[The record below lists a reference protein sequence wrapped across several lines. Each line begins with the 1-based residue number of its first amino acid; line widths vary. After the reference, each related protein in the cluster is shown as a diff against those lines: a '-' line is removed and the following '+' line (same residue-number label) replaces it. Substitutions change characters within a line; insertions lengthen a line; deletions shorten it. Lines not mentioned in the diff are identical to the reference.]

1 MSAERLGRA
10 GDGGTWL
17 PPFVDAH
24 VHLGLVDPV
33 AVRRG
38 GIAVVHDLGWVPD
51 VARTWPGRP
60 RYPEVAFAGAF
71 LTAPGGYPSDR
82 SWAPPGSVE
91 EVGSAEAAVAAVD
104 HQVAAG
110 ASFVK
115 VALHSDA
122 GPVPDDVTLAAL
134 VGHAHARGRD
144 VVAHVEGRGM
154 AARAFEAGVDR
165 LAHAPFSER
174 LPDDLLAAM
183 ASPRVSARLR
193 PGPPLRLAE
202 HVAARD
208 RGRPDGRERP
218 DNDPQVVLGGS
229 RVSWVSTLDV
239 HGWGSPTAEQ
249 DVAIDNVRRFVALGG
264 TVVYGTD
271 LGNGPLPL
279 GVNPRE
285 LRALAAAGLDARGLV
300 AALTHDAPAERLA
313 DARATHAGTGRRNA
327 HAPLATWV
335 PGDPPDPDD
344 PDDVAAW
351 LARAVVV
358 ERDSATGRAPD
369 ADPDPDGRDDDLHLD
384 RDPEGRP

>member
-1 MSAERLGRA
+1 MSLLRSA
-10 GDGGTWL
+10 GVVDGGTWL

-51 VARTWPGRP
+51 VARTWPGTPGFP
-60 RYPEVAFAGAF
+60 RVAFAGAF

-82 SWAPPGSVE
+82 SWAPSGSVE
-91 EVGSAEAAVAAVD
+91 AVAHPDDAVAAVD
-104 HQVAAG
+104 RQVAAG

-115 VALHSDA
+115 VALHSEA

-174 LPDDLLAAM
+174 LPDDLLRAM
-183 ASPRVSARLR
+183 ARPTRAPSARPTR
-193 PGPPLRLAE
+193 
-202 HVAARD
+202 AADHDTTR
-208 RGRPDGRERP
+208 RRTRHEGRKGA
-218 DNDPQVVLGGS
+218 DNDPHVVFGGAG
-229 RVSWVSTLDV
+229 VGWVSTLDV
-239 HGWGSPTAEQ
+239 HGWGSSTVPQ

-271 LGNGPLPL
+271 LGNGALPL

-285 LRALAAAGLDARGLV
+285 LRALGAAGLGPDAIL
-300 AALTHDAPAERLA
+300 AALTADRPTAGASTADAPRPGAQ
-313 DARATHAGTGRRNA
+313 TS
-327 HAPLATWV
+327 LATWI
-335 PGDPPDPDD
+335 PGDPPDRPDD
-344 PDDVAAW
+344 PDELAAW

-358 ERDSATGRAPD
+358 ERQPGTGERVPDHDAPGYGAPD
-369 ADPDPDGRDDDLHLD
+369 QRTDGHRATDLRED
-384 RDPEGRP
+384 MP

>member
-1 MSAERLGRA
+1 MSLGRA

-51 VARTWPGRP
+51 VARTWPGTP
-60 RYPEVAFAGAF
+60 GFPEVTYAGAF

-91 EVGSAEAAVAAVD
+91 EVGSPEAAVAAVD
-104 HQVAAG
+104 RQVTAG

-115 VALHSDA
+115 VALHPDA
-122 GPVPDDVTLAAL
+122 GPVPDDATLAAL

-183 ASPRVSARLR
+183 ARPRDDH
-193 PGPPLRLAE
+193 PGPDLSADDWLVAE
-202 HVAARD
+202 HD
-208 RGRPDGRERP
+208 SGRGRARGWRRHEP
-218 DNDPQVVLGGS
+218 DNDTNVVFGGS

-239 HGWGSPTAEQ
+239 HGWGSPTSEQ

-271 LGNGPLPL
+271 LGNGPLPP

-285 LRALAAAGLDARGLV
+285 LRALAAAGLDAHALLV
-300 AALTHDAPAERLA
+300 ALTHGVAAERCVPGRVLRPGPQHSSA
-313 DARATHAGTGRRNA
+313 DAS
-327 HAPLATWV
+327 LATWI
-335 PGDPPDPDD
+335 PGDPPAPDD
-344 PDDVAAW
+344 PDAVAAW

-358 ERDSATGRAPD
+358 ERGPTRDLARDTVSDPAP
-369 ADPDPDGRDDDLHLD
+369 
-384 RDPEGRP
+384 PEGRP

>member
-1 MSAERLGRA
+1 MSLGRA

-17 PPFVDAH
+17 PPLADAH

-60 RYPEVAFAGAF
+60 GFPVVAFAGAF

-82 SWAPPGSVE
+82 SWAPAGSVE
-91 EVGSAEAAVAAVD
+91 EVGSPEAAVAAVD
-104 HQVAAG
+104 RQVAAG

-115 VALHSDA
+115 VALHSGA

-174 LPDDLLAAM
+174 LPENLLAAM
-183 ASPRVSARLR
+183 ATPR
-193 PGPPLRLAE
+193 PAE
-202 HVAARD
+202 HD
-208 RGRPDGRERP
+208 LPRGRARGDGRDEPDGDRHP
-218 DNDPQVVLGGS
+218 VLGGAGSGRVGQVS

-249 DVAIDNVRRFVALGG
+249 DVAIDNARRFVALGG

-271 LGNGPLPL
+271 LGNGPLPP
-279 GVNPRE
+279 GVNARE
-285 LRALAAAGLDARGLV
+285 LRALAEAGLDARALLGAIAHDG
-300 AALTHDAPAERLA
+300 AAPDP
-313 DARATHAGTGRRNA
+313 DGV
-327 HAPLATWV
+327 ATWV
-335 PGDPPDPDD
+335 PGDPPDLDD

-351 LARAVVV
+351 FARAVVV
-358 ERDSATGRAPD
+358 ARPEPHGAPRAP
-369 ADPDPDGRDDDLHLD
+369 RT
-384 RDPEGRP
+384 PEDTR

>member
-1 MSAERLGRA
+1 MSGRSLGRP

-17 PPFVDAH
+17 PPLVDAH

-51 VARTWPGRP
+51 VARTWPGTP
-60 RYPEVAFAGAF
+60 GFPEVAYAGAF

-82 SWAPPGSVE
+82 SWAPRGAVE
-91 EVGSAEAAVAAVD
+91 EVASPDEAVAAVD
-104 HQVAAG
+104 RQAAAG
-110 ASFVK
+110 ASSVK
-115 VALHSDA
+115 VALHSEA

-183 ASPRVSARLR
+183 AHPRARSQTPSRSR
-193 PGPPLRLAE
+193 PAAE
-202 HVAARD
+202 HDPA
-208 RGRPDGRERP
+208 RGRTRPEGRNNP
-218 DNDPQVVLGGS
+218 DNDPHVVFGGGVGS
-229 RVSWVSTLDV
+229 LVSWVSTLDV
-239 HGWGSPTAEQ
+239 HGWGSPTAAQ

-271 LGNGPLPL
+271 LGNGPLPT
-279 GVNPRE
+279 GVNARE
-285 LRALAAAGLDARGLV
+285 LRALAAAGLDAHALV
-300 AALTHDAPAERLA
+300 AALTHDAPAERRA
-313 DARATHAGTGRRNA
+313 PAREMHPEVQRPGTGA
-327 HAPLATWV
+327 ALATWV
-335 PGDPPDPDD
+335 PGDPPEPGHT
-344 PDDVAAW
+344 DDVVAW

-358 ERDSATGRAPD
+358 ERDPGMAPNP
-369 ADPDPDGRDDDLHLD
+369 APNPARETSP
-384 RDPEGRP
+384 PEGRP

>member
-1 MSAERLGRA
+1 VSLGRA

-17 PPFVDAH
+17 PPLADAH

-38 GIAVVHDLGWVPD
+38 GIAVVHDLGWVAD

-60 RYPEVAFAGAF
+60 GFPAVAFAGAF

-82 SWAPPGSVE
+82 SWAPAGSVE
-91 EVGSAEAAVAAVD
+91 EVGSPEAAVAAVD
-104 HQVAAG
+104 RQVAAG

-115 VALHSDA
+115 VALHSGA

-174 LPDDLLAAM
+174 LPENLLAAM
-183 ASPRVSARLR
+183 ARAR
-193 PGPPLRLAE
+193 PAE
-202 HVAARD
+202 HDLPRARARGYGRDQPNGD
-208 RGRPDGRERP
+208 RNP
-218 DNDPQVVLGGS
+218 VLGGAEVS

-271 LGNGPLPL
+271 LGNGPLPP
-279 GVNPRE
+279 GVNARE
-285 LRALAAAGLDARGLV
+285 LRALAEAGLDPH
-300 AALTHDAPAERLA
+300 ALLGAITHDGARLDPEGA
-313 DARATHAGTGRRNA
+313 
-327 HAPLATWV
+327 ATWV
-335 PGDPPDPDD
+335 PGDPPDLDD

-351 LARAVVV
+351 FARAVVV
-358 ERDSATGRAPD
+358 ARPEPHGAPRAPRT
-369 ADPDPDGRDDDLHLD
+369 PED
-384 RDPEGRP
+384 RR

>member
-1 MSAERLGRA
+1 MSLGRA

-51 VARTWPGRP
+51 VARTWTDRPGF
-60 RYPEVAFAGAF
+60 PEVAFAGAF

-91 EVGSAEAAVAAVD
+91 EVGSPEAAVAAVER
-104 HQVAAG
+104 QVAAG

-122 GPVPDDVTLAAL
+122 GPVPDGVTLAAL
-134 VGHAHARGRD
+134 VGHAHAQGRD
-144 VVAHVEGRGM
+144 VVAHVEGRDM

-183 ASPRVSARLR
+183 ARPRDDHPGPEVSADDWLV
-193 PGPPLRLAE
+193 AE
-202 HVAARD
+202 HD
-208 RGRPDGRERP
+208 SGRGRARGWRRYEPY
-218 DNDPQVVLGGS
+218 NVTNVVFGGS

-239 HGWGSPTAEQ
+239 HGWGSPTTEQ

-271 LGNGPLPL
+271 LGNGPLPP
-279 GVNPRE
+279 GVNARE
-285 LRALAAAGLDARGLV
+285 LRALAAAGLDARAL
-300 AALTHDAPAERLA
+300 ARALTHDAAAERSVSARVLRPGTQHSST
-313 DARATHAGTGRRNA
+313 DAA
-327 HAPLATWV
+327 LATWI
-335 PGDPPDPDD
+335 PGDPPDLDD
-344 PDDVAAW
+344 LDAVATW

-358 ERDSATGRAPD
+358 RCDPARGPVHGLAHDPAP
-369 ADPDPDGRDDDLHLD
+369 
-384 RDPEGRP
+384 PEGRP

>member
-1 MSAERLGRA
+1 MSLGRA

-17 PPFVDAH
+17 PPLADAH

-51 VARTWPGRP
+51 AARTWPGRP
-60 RYPEVAFAGAF
+60 GFPAVAFAGAF

-82 SWAPPGSVE
+82 SWAPAGSVE
-91 EVGSAEAAVAAVD
+91 EVGSPEAAVAAVD
-104 HQVAAG
+104 RQVAAG
-110 ASFVK
+110 ASFLK
-115 VALHSDA
+115 VALHADA
-122 GPVPDDVTLAAL
+122 GPVPDDATLAAL

-183 ASPRVSARLR
+183 TRARPADHDLP
-193 PGPPLRLAE
+193 PGR
-202 HVAARD
+202 ARD
-208 RGRPDGRERP
+208 HRRKTVENGPNP
-218 DNDPQVVLGGS
+218 VFGGGVGPVGPVG

-271 LGNGPLPL
+271 LGNGPLPP
-279 GVNPRE
+279 GVNARE
-285 LRALAAAGLDARGLV
+285 LRALAEAGLDAR
-300 AALTHDAPAERLA
+300 ALLGAIAHDGAVPDPEGA
-313 DARATHAGTGRRNA
+313 
-327 HAPLATWV
+327 ATWV
-335 PGDPPDPDD
+335 PGDPPDLDD

-351 LARAVVV
+351 FARAVVV
-358 ERDSATGRAPD
+358 ARPEPHGAPRAPRT
-369 ADPDPDGRDDDLHLD
+369 PED
-384 RDPEGRP
+384 RR

>member
-1 MSAERLGRA
+1 MSLGRA
-10 GDGGTWL
+10 DDGGTWL
-17 PPFVDAH
+17 PPLADAH

-38 GIAVVHDLGWVPD
+38 GIAVVHDLGWVTD

-60 RYPEVAFAGAF
+60 GFPAVAFAGAF

-82 SWAPPGSVE
+82 SWAPAGSVE
-91 EVGSAEAAVAAVD
+91 EVGSPEAAVAAVD
-104 HQVAAG
+104 RQVAAG

-115 VALHSDA
+115 VALHSGA

-174 LPDDLLAAM
+174 LPENLLAAM
-183 ASPRVSARLR
+183 ARRR
-193 PGPPLRLAE
+193 PAE
-202 HVAARD
+202 HDLPHGRARGD
-208 RGRPDGRERP
+208 GRDEPDGDGHP
-218 DNDPQVVLGGS
+218 VLGGARVS
-229 RVSWVSTLDV
+229 RVGWVSTLDV

-271 LGNGPLPL
+271 LGNGPLPP
-279 GVNPRE
+279 GVNARE
-285 LRALAAAGLDARGLV
+285 LRALAEAGLDAH
-300 AALTHDAPAERLA
+300 ALLGAIAHDGAVPDTDGA
-313 DARATHAGTGRRNA
+313 
-327 HAPLATWV
+327 ATWV
-335 PGDPPDPDD
+335 PGDPPDLDD

-351 LARAVVV
+351 FARAVVV
-358 ERDSATGRAPD
+358 ARPEPHGAPRAPRT
-369 ADPDPDGRDDDLHLD
+369 PED
-384 RDPEGRP
+384 RR

>member
-1 MSAERLGRA
+1 MSGERLGRA

-60 RYPEVAFAGAF
+60 GFPEVAFAAAF

-91 EVGSAEAAVAAVD
+91 AVGSPEAAVAAVD
-104 HQVAAG
+104 RQVAVG

-115 VALHSDA
+115 VALHADA
-122 GPVPDDVTLAAL
+122 GPVPDDATLAAL
-134 VGHAHARGRD
+134 VDRAHARGRD

-174 LPDDLLAAM
+174 LPDDLLAKM
-183 ASPRVSARLR
+183 AHPHPHPEHNPARR
-193 PGPPLRLAE
+193 RT
-202 HVAARD
+202 
-208 RGRPDGRERP
+208 RPDGRKGP

-239 HGWGSPTAEQ
+239 HGWGSPTAQQ
-249 DVAIDNVRRFVALGG
+249 DVAIDNVRRFAALGG

-271 LGNGPLPL
+271 LGNGPLPP
-279 GVNPRE
+279 GVNARE
-285 LRALAAAGLDARGLV
+285 LRALAAAGLDADALL
-300 AALTHDAPAERLA
+300 AALTHDAAERCVPGRALRAGTQHSSA
-313 DARATHAGTGRRNA
+313 DAS
-327 HAPLATWV
+327 LATWV
-335 PGDPPDPDD
+335 PGDPPDLDD
-344 PDDVAAW
+344 PDAVATW

-358 ERDSATGRAPD
+358 ERDATHPAP
-369 ADPDPDGRDDDLHLD
+369 
-384 RDPEGRP
+384 PEGRP

>member
-1 MSAERLGRA
+1 MSGERLGRA
-10 GDGGTWL
+10 GDGGTLL

-60 RYPEVAFAGAF
+60 GFPEVAFAGAF

-91 EVGSAEAAVAAVD
+91 EVGSPEAAVAAVER
-104 HQVAAG
+104 QVAAG

-115 VALHSDA
+115 IALHSDA

-134 VGHAHARGRD
+134 VGHAHAQGRD
-144 VVAHVEGRGM
+144 VVAHVEGRDM

-183 ASPRVSARLR
+183 ARPRASAAPRSKPPSP
-193 PGPPLRLAE
+193 LAE
-202 HVAARD
+202 HDPARG
-208 RGRPDGRERP
+208 RARPDGRKGL
-218 DNDPQVVLGGS
+218 NKDPQVVLGGS

-239 HGWGSPTAEQ
+239 HGWGSPTSEQ

-271 LGNGPLPL
+271 LGNGPLPP
-279 GVNPRE
+279 GVNARE
-285 LRALAAAGLDARGLV
+285 LRALAAAGLDARALAG
-300 AALTHDAPAERLA
+300 ALTHDAAAERCVSARVRRPGTQHSSA
-313 DARATHAGTGRRNA
+313 DAA
-327 HAPLATWV
+327 LATWI
-335 PGDPPDPDD
+335 PGDPPDLDD
-344 PDDVAAW
+344 LDAVATW

-358 ERDSATGRAPD
+358 RCDPARGPVHDLARDPAP
-369 ADPDPDGRDDDLHLD
+369 
-384 RDPEGRP
+384 PEGRP

>member
-1 MSAERLGRA
+1 MSAPHLGRA
-10 GDGGTWL
+10 GDRGTWL

-38 GIAVVHDLGWVPD
+38 GIAVVHDLGWRPD

-60 RYPEVAFAGAF
+60 GLPVVAFAGAF

-91 EVGSAEAAVAAVD
+91 EVAAPDDAVAAVD
-104 HQVAAG
+104 RQVAAG

-115 VALHSDA
+115 VALHAGA
-122 GPVPDDVTLAAL
+122 GPVLDDVTLAAL

-144 VVAHVEGRGM
+144 VVAHVEGRGT
-154 AARAFEAGVDR
+154 AARAFDAGVDR

-174 LPDDLLAAM
+174 LPDDLLTAM
-183 ASPRVSARLR
+183 AEPRRGAR
-193 PGPPLRLAE
+193 
-202 HVAARD
+202 
-208 RGRPDGRERP
+208 
-218 DNDPQVVLGGS
+218 GS
-229 RVSWVSTLDV
+229 RTAWVSTLDV

-249 DVAIDNVRRFVALGG
+249 DVAIDNVRRFVAFGG

-285 LRALAAAGLDARGLV
+285 LRALAAAGLGPDALL
-300 AALTHDAPAERLA
+300 AALTHDLTPAPA
-313 DARATHAGTGRRNA
+313 
-327 HAPLATWV
+327 LATWI
-335 PGDPPDPDD
+335 PGDPPDHDD
-344 PDDVAAW
+344 PDALAAW
-351 LARAVVV
+351 LARAVV
-358 ERDSATGRAPD
+358 EH
-369 ADPDPDGRDDDLHLD
+369 DPAR
-384 RDPEGRP
+384 PEGRP

>member
-1 MSAERLGRA
+1 MSLGRA

-17 PPFVDAH
+17 PPLADAH

-38 GIAVVHDLGWVPD
+38 GIAVVYDLGWVPD

-60 RYPEVAFAGAF
+60 GFPAVAFAGAF

-82 SWAPPGSVE
+82 SWAPAGSVE
-91 EVGSAEAAVAAVD
+91 EVGSPEAAVAAVD
-104 HQVAAG
+104 RQVAAG

-115 VALHSDA
+115 VALHSGA
-122 GPVPDDVTLAAL
+122 GPVPDDATLAAL

-183 ASPRVSARLR
+183 AGPRPADHAPT
-193 PGPPLRLAE
+193 PGR
-202 HVAARD
+202 ARD
-208 RGRPDGRERP
+208 HRRKTVENGPNPVFGGVGRVGPVGP
-218 DNDPQVVLGGS
+218 VG

-271 LGNGPLPL
+271 LGNGPLPP
-279 GVNPRE
+279 GVNARE
-285 LRALAAAGLDARGLV
+285 LRALAEAGLDARALLGAIAHDG
-300 AALTHDAPAERLA
+300 AAPDPDAA
-313 DARATHAGTGRRNA
+313 
-327 HAPLATWV
+327 ATWV
-335 PGDPPDPDD
+335 PGDPPDLDD

-351 LARAVVV
+351 FARAVVV
-358 ERDSATGRAPD
+358 ARPEPHGAPRAPRT
-369 ADPDPDGRDDDLHLD
+369 PED
-384 RDPEGRP
+384 RR

>member
-1 MSAERLGRA
+1 MSGERLGRA

-51 VARTWPGRP
+51 VARTWPGTP
-60 RYPEVAFAGAF
+60 GFPEVAYAGAF

-82 SWAPPGSVE
+82 TWAPRGAVE
-91 EVGSAEAAVAAVD
+91 GVASPDEAVAAVD
-104 HQVAAG
+104 RQVAAG

-115 VALHSDA
+115 VALHSEA

-134 VGHAHARGRD
+134 VGHAHARGWD

-165 LAHAPFSER
+165 FAHAPFTER

-183 ASPRVSARLR
+183 VRPRDGH
-193 PGPPLRLAE
+193 PGPHRSADDRLAPE
-202 HVAARD
+202 HDSARD
-208 RGRPDGRERP
+208 RTRGWRRYEL
-218 DNDPQVVLGGS
+218 DNDTNVVFGS
-229 RVSWVSTLDV
+229 SGMSWVSTLDV
-239 HGWGSPTAEQ
+239 HGWGRATAPQ

-271 LGNGPLPL
+271 LGNGPLPP
-279 GVNPRE
+279 GVNARE
-285 LRALAAAGLDARGLV
+285 LRALAAAGLDAHALV
-300 AALTHDAPAERLA
+300 AALTHDAAAERCVPG
-313 DARATHAGTGRRNA
+313 RALRPGTQQSSANA
-327 HAPLATWV
+327 APATWV
-335 PGDPPDPDD
+335 PGDPPDLDD
-344 PDDVAAW
+344 PDAVAAW
-351 LARAVVV
+351 LACAVV
-358 ERDSATGRAPD
+358 ERGN
-369 ADPDPDGRDDDLHLD
+369 GRDPAVCAD
-384 RDPEGRP
+384 RETAPPEGRP

>member
-1 MSAERLGRA
+1 MSLGRA

-17 PPFVDAH
+17 PPLADAH

-60 RYPEVAFAGAF
+60 GFPEVAFAGAF

-91 EVGSAEAAVAAVD
+91 EVGSPEDAVAAVD
-104 HQVAAG
+104 RQVAGG

-115 VALHSDA
+115 VALHSGA
-122 GPVPDDVTLAAL
+122 GPVPDDVMLAAL

-144 VVAHVEGRGM
+144 VVAHVEGKGM
-154 AARAFEAGVDR
+154 AARAVEAGVDR

-183 ASPRVSARLR
+183 ARPRPHPRPEHDPARR
-193 PGPPLRLAE
+193 RA
-202 HVAARD
+202 
-208 RGRPDGRERP
+208 RPDGRKGP
-218 DNDPQVVLGGS
+218 DNDPQVVFGGS
-229 RVSWVSTLDV
+229 RVGWVSTLDV

-249 DVAIDNVRRFVALGG
+249 DVAIDNVGRFVALGG

-285 LRALAAAGLDARGLV
+285 LRALAAAGLDAHALV
-300 AALTHDAPAERLA
+300 AALTHDAAAERCVPGRVLRPGTQHSST
-313 DARATHAGTGRRNA
+313 DAS
-327 HAPLATWV
+327 LATWV
-335 PGDPPDPDD
+335 PGDPPDLGD
-344 PDDVAAW
+344 PDAVATW

-358 ERDSATGRAPD
+358 ERDPT
-369 ADPDPDGRDDDLHLD
+369 RDLTP
-384 RDPEGRP
+384 PEGRP

>member
-1 MSAERLGRA
+1 MSGERLGRA

-60 RYPEVAFAGAF
+60 GFPEVAFAGAF

-91 EVGSAEAAVAAVD
+91 EVGSPEAAVAAVER
-104 HQVAAG
+104 QVAAG

-115 VALHSDA
+115 IALHSDA

-134 VGHAHARGRD
+134 VGHAHALGRD

-183 ASPRVSARLR
+183 ASPRPSSGPRSERR
-193 PGPPLRLAE
+193 PRAE
-202 HVAARD
+202 HDPAR
-208 RGRPDGRERP
+208 RRTRPDGRQGP
-218 DNDPQVVLGGS
+218 DHDPQVVLGGS

-239 HGWGSPTAEQ
+239 HGWGRPSAEQ

-271 LGNGPLPL
+271 LGNGPLPP
-279 GVNPRE
+279 GVNARE
-285 LRALAAAGLDARGLV
+285 LRALAAAGLDAH
-300 AALTHDAPAERLA
+300 ALLGAVTHDGDAPRPDTAA
-313 DARATHAGTGRRNA
+313 PDPDGAGPRPEGTA
-327 HAPLATWV
+327 AQVATWI
-335 PGDPPDPDD
+335 PGDPPDLDD

-351 LARAVVV
+351 FARAVVV
-358 ERDSATGRAPD
+358 ARPEPHGAPRAPRTPE
-369 ADPDPDGRDDDLHLD
+369 DPR
-384 RDPEGRP
+384 

>member
-1 MSAERLGRA
+1 MSIPHLGRA

-60 RYPEVAFAGAF
+60 GFPEVAFAGAF

-91 EVGSAEAAVAAVD
+91 EVGSPEAAVAAVD
-104 HQVAAG
+104 RQVAAG

-115 VALHSDA
+115 VALHSGA

-154 AARAFEAGVDR
+154 AARAYEAGVDR

-183 ASPRVSARLR
+183 A
-193 PGPPLRLAE
+193 GPSGAGGT
-202 HVAARD
+202 D
-208 RGRPDGRERP
+208 R
-218 DNDPQVVLGGS
+218 S
-229 RVSWVSTLDV
+229 RVGWVSTLDV

-264 TVVYGTD
+264 TVAYGTD
-271 LGNGPLPL
+271 LGNGPLPP
-279 GVNPRE
+279 GVNSRE
-285 LRALAAAGLDARGLV
+285 LRALAAAGLDAHALV
-300 AALTHDAPAERLA
+300 AALTRDAAAERGVPDRALRPGTQRSST
-313 DARATHAGTGRRNA
+313 DASLT
-327 HAPLATWV
+327 TWV
-335 PGDPPDPDD
+335 PGEVPDLDD
-344 PDDVAAW
+344 PDAVATW

-358 ERDSATGRAPD
+358 ERDTARDAAHDPAP
-369 ADPDPDGRDDDLHLD
+369 
-384 RDPEGRP
+384 PEGRP